1 MAARYAIYF
10 APEPDSALWAFG
22 CRAVGRDADGGGDV
36 APFVPEGFSADEW
49 RELTASAN
57 RYGFHATLKA
67 PFALAEGRGE
77 DDLLRAFTRFAAEQ
91 APVRGPALQVALHDC
106 HVALMLPE
114 AVPGVQALA
123 ASCVSTFDDFRAP
136 MSQADRQKRLAGGMS
151 GALRQNLERWGYPY
165 VFGAFTFHMTLAGP
179 VPEER
184 AEAARAALAAE
195 YKQAVGDEA
204 FRLGEIAVFREPE
217 AGAPFEAIARARL
230 SAR

>member
-10 APEPDSALWAFG
+10 APERDSALWAFG
-22 CRAVGRDADGGGDV
+22 CRVLGRDADSAAEV
-36 APFVPEGFSADEW
+36 EPFVPAGFDAAEW
-49 RELTASAN
+49 RELTASAR

-77 DDLLRAFTRFAAEQ
+77 EELLRVFRRFASEQ
-91 APVRGPALQVALHDC
+91 APVTAPALQVSLHDR
-106 HVALMLPE
+106 HVALTFPQ

-136 MSQADRQKRLAGGMS
+136 MTQADRQKRLAGGIS

-195 YKQAVGDEA
+195 YAAAVPVSDLA
-204 FRLGEIAVFREPE
+204 LREIAVFREPVP
-217 AGAPFEAIARARL
+217 GAPFEVIARAVLGER
-230 SAR
+230 